1 MKTMRISTRGF
12 AERIVLALLD
22 SHGVTEH
29 CLYCG
34 HVRGNTRPVGQVA
47 NRPRVAR
54 RQSELG

>member
-29 CLYCG
+29 CLCCA
-34 HVRGNTRPVGQVA
+34 HVRGKTVA
-47 NRPRVAR
+47 
-54 RQSELG
+54 G